1 MVVEFQR
8 WWVLKSKI
16 FGQEHTPKGKRKL
29 KFPLGMSV
37 HQKWGIILENK
48 LVQKLSPEK
57 NGFTKKR
64 SPKLIFLHD
73 FFLKKIN

>member
-16 FGQEHTPKGKRKL
+16 FGQEHTSKGEKKL
-29 KFPLGMSV
+29 KFLLGMSV

-57 NGFTKKR
+57 NGFTKKW
-64 SPKLIFLHD
+64 SPKLIFFD
-73 FFLKKIN
+73 IEN